1 MAESKIALNPSISI
15 NPLFEALEAVLRMA
29 NLVPSERDL
38 GSLPP
43 GILTYF
49 LISGTDSMSGTNAK
63 VLGSVSLTLKAG
75 EAPLGWIG
83 L

>member
-1 MAESKIALNPSISI
+1 
-15 NPLFEALEAVLRMA
+15 MA
-29 NLVPSERDL
+29 NLVPSEIDL

-49 LISGTDSMSGTNAK
+49 LVSGTASMSGTDAK
-63 VLGSVSLTLKAG
+63 VPGSVSSTLRAG